1 MIKIPEVVLPA
12 FKLKMK
18 FVSSIITKTSILNPP
33 GKRLKIISEHNG
45 GFIILISREG
55 LSGRAIFILSV
66 ILFWL
71 LMIMAWAF
79 MLAQYGIA
87 WSLLSLPFWA
97 LGIITMIAFLKMIKS
112 HQSVEIRDGK
122 LLIQKTNNGVT
133 SYAEISVKD
142 ISSVS
147 LVEGTYKTLA
157 GISRKG
163 VYPAF
168 ISKGEAYGLGELCS
182 REEKQW
188 LVNTLKSVLE

>member
-1 MIKIPEVVLPA
+1 M
-12 FKLKMK
+12 
-18 FVSSIITKTSILNPP
+18 SSINTKTGILNPP
-33 GKRLKIISEHNG
+33 GKRIKIVTENNG
-45 GFIILISREG
+45 GFAVLISREG

-66 ILFWL
+66 IIFWL

-79 MLAQYGIA
+79 MLAQYAVA

-97 LGIITMIAFLKMIKS
+97 LGMVTLIAFLKMIRL
-112 HQSVEIRDGK
+112 HQSVEIKGGK
-122 LLIQKTNNGVT
+122 LLIQKTYNGVT
-133 SYAEISVKD
+133 SYAEIDVKD

-147 LVEGTYKTLA
+147 MVEGTYKTLA

-168 ISKGEAYGLGELCS
+168 ISKGEAFGIGELCS